1 MFIKDQS
8 NEVVLKSGR
17 KQLNLLE
24 KNLYLHNFEGNYYE
38 ISDDFDPV
46 DISLMDKI
54 WIKIIKQQK
63 QEEQKIYSLLKIKDV
78 AELNEKY
85 LEAGGRSNFLSTTAT
100 ELISRASKEALED
113 LSGRVTKKKIS
124 SLSTAIGPVLE
135 EMVDEAIGD
144 DKELANALKKGLG
157 EKTAKILLNLK
168 GKENLPK
175 NTKDYVKRMSKS
187 ISAQFRGD
195 ILETESGVVMARV
208 IKQLAG
214 KKGKVKYSGTVTNA
228 RGKYIKADQT
238 VELKDEISFGIS
250 DKNYLADS
258 EGNVEVSLHSS
269 GTLEN
274 FYGLVKGMSINGK
287 NLTNL
292 AGIQRIVTKFRKT

>member
-8 NEVVLKSGR
+8 SEVVLKSGR

-54 WIKIIKQQK
+54 WIKIIKQQR

-78 AELNEKY
+78 TELNEKY
-85 LEAGGRSNFLSTTAT
+85 LEAGGRSNFLSITAT

-113 LSGRVTKKKIS
+113 LNGRVTKKKIN
-124 SLSTAIGPVLE
+124 SLSAAIGPVLE
-135 EMVDEAIGD
+135 EMVDETIGD

-157 EKTAKILLNLK
+157 EKTGKILLNLK

-287 NLTNL
+287 NSTNL
-292 AGIQRIVTKFRKT
+292 AGIQRIVAKFRKT